1 MCNAWENP
9 LMDYHHIQARVEV
22 LLVTPTKEAKVNPSL
37 VAHFHCMQ
45 SMQTFPQ
52 VKVYSEVSHFNLSL
66 FIVYKDQCFGYFQI
80 VRDLAQKSMADARR
94 EVQATNNYITNGD
107 VS

>member
-1 MCNAWENP
+1 
-9 LMDYHHIQARVEV
+9 MDYHHIQAGVEV
-22 LLVTPTKEAKVNPSL
+22 LLVAPAKETKISSSL
-37 VAHFHCMQ
+37 VGHFACMQ
-45 SMQTFPQ
+45 TMQTFPQ
-52 VKVYSEVSHFNLSL
+52 VKVYSEVSHFHLSL

-94 EVQATNNYITNGD
+94 EVQATNSYKTNGD

>member
-1 MCNAWENP
+1 
-9 LMDYHHIQARVEV
+9 MDYHHIQAGVEV
-22 LLVTPTKEAKVNPSL
+22 FLVTPAKETKITSSL
-37 VAHFHCMQ
+37 VGHFACMQ
-45 SMQTFPQ
+45 TMHTFPK
-52 VKVYSEVSHFNLSL
+52 VKIYSEVSHFPLSL

>member
-1 MCNAWENP
+1 MLTVGLPEKK
-9 LMDYHHIQARVEV
+9 
-22 LLVTPTKEAKVNPSL
+22 TKKN
-37 VAHFHCMQ
+37 
-45 SMQTFPQ
+45 
-52 VKVYSEVSHFNLSL
+52 

-80 VRDLAQKSMADARR
+80 VRDLAQKSIADARR